1 MSDPE
6 EVAVPAPAAD
16 EPPPPPAPRPE
27 PLNGLGVPD
36 WLVEPLLEAALTGLE
51 TMTRTDV
58 PPRLIPLAGR
68 RHPRISRANR
78 EQVLSALGRHERF
91 TEAVFDRLFEAHEE
105 QVAGLAG
112 RTAEEVIALLE
123 GGEVEAPD
131 IVSLLFAADRP
142 EDAGVVAEW
151 ASYREESSDTLSGII
166 EALSRENL
174 EAQERLRRLDL
185 ELGHE
190 RRARRALE
198 RRIEQASASAESAQ
212 AAAARLEQQAGWTRI
227 ERNAEAARAQD
238 LERQF
243 AELQTAV
250 ENGRRERR
258 DLLAELRDL
267 QDRYQRSRREAREL
281 RAQLPA
287 AAEAPPLPRIA
298 VESAPSTAD
307 LRDRFVQFGAR
318 GVLES
323 KHLLLVVDGWNV
335 SLGHIGAERLEDK
348 RRVLEQALESY
359 KTRTGNHVM
368 VVYDG
373 RKVSWFWMPRV
384 GGLSIVRVFTE
395 GETAD
400 DYIVGELEAGVADAQ
415 TPVVVTADKDLRKR
429 CIALG
434 AFVVSSEDLAEILR
448 L

>member
-1 MSDPE
+1 MTDLEPGP
-6 EVAVPAPAAD
+6 VPAPED
-16 EPPPPPAPRPE
+16 QPVPSPPARPE
-27 PLNGLGVPD
+27 PVNGLGVPD
-36 WLVEPLLEAALTGLE
+36 WLVEPLLDAALTGLE
-51 TMTRTDV
+51 TMTRTEV

-68 RHPRISRANR
+68 RHPRISRTNR
-78 EQVLSALGRHERF
+78 EQVLGAIGRHERF
-91 TEAVFDRLFEAHEE
+91 TEAVFDRLFEASDE
-105 QVAGLAG
+105 QAATLAG
-112 RTAEEVIALLE
+112 RTAEEVIGLLE
-123 GGEVEAPD
+123 GGEAEAPEV
-131 IVSLLFAADRP
+131 VSLLFAADRP

-151 ASYREESSDTLSGII
+151 ASHREESSDTLSGII

-185 ELGHE
+185 ELAHE

-198 RRIEQASASAESAQ
+198 RRIEQASASAEAAQ
-212 AAAARLEQQAGWTRI
+212 ATATRLEHQAGWTRI

-243 AELQTAV
+243 AELQAAV

-267 QDRYQRSRREAREL
+267 QDRYQRSRQEAREL
-281 RAQLPA
+281 RARLPQV
-287 AAEAPPLPRIA
+287 AEAPRVA
-298 VESAPSTAD
+298 RVSVEAPPTTAD

-318 GVLES
+318 AVLES
-323 KHLLLVVDGWNV
+323 KRVLLLVDGWNV

-368 VVYDG
+368 VIYDG

-395 GETAD
+395 EETAD
-400 DYIVGELEAGVADAQ
+400 DYIVGELEAGVEDAH
-415 TPVVVTADKDLRKR
+415 TPVVVTSDKELRKR

-434 AFVVSSEDLAEILR
+434 AFVVSSEDLAEMLR